1 MIYVR
6 LDSGHEYLFIG
17 DVAWTLAG
25 VTQLKLRP
33 PNTMRRISEDGAAL
47 MFELRW
53 IKDVLDKEGLTVIPS
68 HDDVLLQ
75 DLAAKGLIG
84 EQLMLR

>member
-1 MIYVR
+1 
-6 LDSGHEYLFIG
+6 
-17 DVAWTLAG
+17 
-25 VTQLKLRP
+25 
-33 PNTMRRISEDGAAL
+33 
-47 MFELRW
+47 
-53 IKDVLDKEGLTVIPS
+53 VLDKEGLTVIPS